1 MKEGYPSSPQTTEIQ
16 WPKGIWEEK
25 EREEKKKQEKRRMQ
39 KHTIRLISCC
49 DVILIQS
56 KSATWTYKIHDL
68 LKKLHKKAEIVNV
81 NKSRKRNNS
90 REKEEAT

>member
-1 MKEGYPSSPQTTEIQ
+1 MKEGYPSGPQTKIQ
-16 WPKGIWEEK
+16 WAKGIGEEK
-25 EREEKKKQEKRRMQ
+25 ETRKERDTKTYHKA
-39 KHTIRLISCC
+39 CC

-81 NKSRKRNNS
+81 SNDGTMSR
-90 REKEEAT
+90 